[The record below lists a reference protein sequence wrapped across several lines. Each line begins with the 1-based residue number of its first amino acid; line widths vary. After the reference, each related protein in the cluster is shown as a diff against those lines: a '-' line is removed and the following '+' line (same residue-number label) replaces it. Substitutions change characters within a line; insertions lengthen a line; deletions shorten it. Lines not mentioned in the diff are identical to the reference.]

1 MGKETEF
8 GRKDYEIDE
17 DAEEGDDD
25 DGATDHASWDESEH
39 FESMPTQYLDGDM
52 EQKMAEARK
61 STAVAWREHVCLVP
75 EINS

>member
-39 FESMPTQYLDGDM
+39 FESMQTQYLDGDM
-52 EQKMAEARK
+52 EQKWLKRESRRRWLGVN
-61 STAVAWREHVCLVP
+61 TCAWYLR
-75 EINS
+75 

>member
-39 FESMPTQYLDGDM
+39 FERMPTQYLDGDM
-52 EQKMAEARK
+52 EQKWLKRESQRRWLGVN
-61 STAVAWREHVCLVP
+61 TCAWFLR
-75 EINS
+75 